1 MSHWLTSIMSEDN
14 LRHSQESQLSGS
26 QESQL
31 SESRLPWGFKN
42 FVYTNFSSRNFCSRD
57 RICNIGVVEYLS
69 KRRSR
74 GLSIFPERHRVPL
87 LTLRAFAERTSCGH
101 SYTTFRLHEESRKS
115 SGDREPRPSSARHA
129 ILYGTGL

>member
-1 MSHWLTSIMSEDN
+1 MSEDN
-14 LRHSQESQLSGS
+14 LRRSHQEGQL
-26 QESQL
+26 L
-31 SESRLPWGFKN
+31 ESRLPWG
-42 FVYTNFSSRNFCSRD
+42 FVYTNFSSRKFRSRD
-57 RICNIGVVEYLS
+57 RICSIGVVECLS

-101 SYTTFRLHEESRKS
+101 RFTTFRLLEGSSKS
-115 SGDREPRPSSARHA
+115 SGDPEPRPRNPRHA